1 MSIRRRPLY
10 YSIAIATAVLSSSLA
25 FSADE
30 PIEEIVVWGTESD
43 RNFSNVSPTSLL
55 TQDDITSINV
65 VTTEDLVKFEPSV
78 VIRRRFIGDSN
89 GVLGMRGSNMFQTSR
104 SMVFADGVPLHYFL
118 QSRWNGAP
126 RWTMVSASEIAQVEV
141 LYGPFS
147 AEYSGNA
154 MGGVM
159 EIETA
164 IPQQSEFH
172 FDSSFY
178 SQTFDDY

>member
-1 MSIRRRPLY
+1 MPQFRKRTLAVAVMTATLGQQVVAQERP
-10 YSIAIATAVLSSSLA
+10 V
-25 FSADE
+25 
-30 PIEEIVVWGTESD
+30 EEIVVWSSSSD
-43 RNFSNVSPTSLL
+43 QRTGNTSPVSLL
-55 TQDDITSINV
+55 TQDDLVSINV
-65 VTTEDLVKFEPSV
+65 ATTEDVVKYEPSV

-89 GVLGMRGSNMFQTSR
+89 GVMGMRGSNMFQTSR
-104 SMVFADGVPLHYFL
+104 SMVFADGVPLHYLL

-154 MGGVM
+154 MGGVV

-164 IPQQSEFH
+164 IPQQ
-172 FDSSFY
+172 
-178 SQTFDDY
+178 Q